1 VDSGTAITMG
11 PVQWALLGVLGTLWG
26 FSFFFQAIC
35 LETLPVLT
43 TVFGRVALAGVTLLA
58 LAFVMRERFPFDRK
72 SLTEF
77 AVLGLLRAA
86 LPMLCIVWA
95 QTRIDSNVAGIL
107 NSTSVIF
114 TAIVAHVLTTD
125 DRLSR
130 AKVLGITIGVLGIVV
145 MIGFDALRGLGDNV
159 LGQLMMLVATLSY
172 GFAAVY
178 GRRFKGTSHV
188 VSAAGML
195 LAGALMVLPFAWLL
209 EWPLSQ
215 APSLRSLGALAA
227 VALLSTALAFVVWF
241 RLIQSAG
248 PSNTSMV
255 TLIVPF
261 VSLALGATLLGEEV
275 TGAKLIGLALILL
288 GLVITQQRFP
298 RRSA

>member
-1 VDSGTAITMG
+1 
-11 PVQWALLGVLGTLWG
+11 
-26 FSFFFQAIC
+26 
-35 LETLPVLT
+35 
-43 TVFGRVALAGVTLLA
+43 
-58 LAFVMRERFPFDRK
+58 
-72 SLTEF
+72 
-77 AVLGLLRAA
+77 
-86 LPMLCIVWA
+86 MLCIVWA

-130 AKVLGITIGVLGIVV
+130 AKVLGIATGVLGVIV
-145 MIGFDALRGLGDNV
+145 MIGFDALL
-159 LGQLMMLVATLSY
+159 
-172 GFAAVY
+172 AAVF

-195 LAGALMVLPFAWLL
+195 LAGAVMVLPFAWLL
-209 EWPLSQ
+209 EWPLVQ
-215 APSLRSLGALAA
+215 APSLRSLSALVA

-275 TGAKLIGLALILL
+275 TGAKLIGLALIVL
-288 GLVITQQRFP
+288 GLIITQQRFA